1 VETLLNTFEELR
13 QRYHM
18 KLQQTIWHLTPP
30 PENSKLKTPVPSNA
44 DHHSKVSVEIA
55 SGMLEN
61 TQAIVKRADGQTS
74 GKIFTDITLDFLREA
89 FLLLEHLRPGP
100 WRFSSSQASVGI
112 AAFYQ
117 YEHLALLEDLLEKLE
132 HDSSA
137 DKKDLRAMF
146 AGNYLIKPDIIIA
159 RKPVNDAL
167 INAKQSIISPEQ
179 DIALHTPLRETNNQT
194 ELLHA
199 SISCKW
205 TFRSDRAQNARTEA
219 LNLIRDRKGHTP
231 HIVVVTGEPLPS
243 RLASLAMGTGD
254 IDCVYHMALFEMV
267 NSISKYGDETA
278 QDLFDTLVRGRR
290 LRDISDLPFDLA
302 I

>member
-1 VETLLNTFEELR
+1 MDTPLNTLKELR

-18 KLQQTIWHLTPP
+18 KLQEAIWYIAS
-30 PENSKLKTPVPSNA
+30 NGIPSNA
-44 DHHSKVSVEIA
+44 DQASRPSVAIA
-55 SGMLEN
+55 KGMLEARQQV
-61 TQAIVKRADGQTS
+61 TPRAVGQTS
-74 GKIFTDITLDFLREA
+74 GKIFTDATLEFLHDA
-89 FLLLEHLRPGP
+89 FQLLEHLRPGL
-100 WRFSSSQASVGI
+100 WRFSSSQAKVGI

-117 YEHLALLEDLLEKLE
+117 YEHLALLEDFLEKLE
-132 HDSSA
+132 RESST

-146 AGNYLIKPDIIIA
+146 AGTYLIKPDIIIA
-159 RKPVNDAL
+159 REPITDAL
-167 INAKQSIISPEQ
+167 INTKKPIISPEQ
-179 DIALHTPLRETNNQT
+179 NIALHTPLRKANNQT

-243 RLASLAMGTGD
+243 RLVSLAMGTGD
-254 IDCVYHMALFEMV
+254 IDCVYHMALFEME
-267 NSISKYGDETA
+267 SAIKKYGDDTSQE
-278 QDLFDTLVRGRR
+278 LLDTLVLGRR